1 MIYVISCNIQYISY
15 ISIYPNDLSTI
26 PLLADPS
33 TAFHKTSPI
42 RPPIKRFR
50 ILCRFSWCLSLGR
63 SNFYN
68 SHFAGEKHVCFFLIG
83 LSINKNTFPK
93 AWCGYQSIV
102 PSHFIP
108 SYFNNQLLMLAWC
121 QEQTITGWVEQ
132 DMFWVV
138 FMLPHLA
145 HSIAKHCSD
154 LSFTIW
160 VWS

>member
-68 SHFAGEKHVCFFLIG
+68 SHFAGEKHVFFFNRSKYQQKYLPEGMMRISKHSTVT
-83 LSINKNTFPK
+83 LHTILFQQSTFNVGMMPRTNYYRLGWTRHVLGCLH
-93 AWCGYQSIV
+93 ASPFSSQ
-102 PSHFIP
+102 H
-108 SYFNNQLLMLAWC
+108 C
-121 QEQTITGWVEQ
+121 QA
-132 DMFWVV
+132 
-138 FMLPHLA
+138 L
-145 HSIAKHCSD
+145 
-154 LSFTIW
+154 
-160 VWS
+160 